1 MKRTRG
7 LSTQLL
13 LFLLLLLFLGLA
25 TIALG
30 SVFVHQDSMRQLVGE
45 RDLRAVRTAAAA
57 LSDSSCQ
64 EESPHNRDVLRELQ
78 VSPQT
83 AVFLVNRDGR
93 IIVHTNPQQVGQ
105 VSTHPGVAEALAGQ
119 SGTLYR
125 ADEPGGP
132 EHVVAYAPIP
142 SCGWALLVDE
152 PWAEVDNPLLRTS
165 LAAPLILVPTVAAAL
180 LVIWFGVR
188 RIVRPLQR
196 LDAQVAAVGR
206 GDFAAVGAPVGGI
219 REVEDLQRALT
230 RMAGEIRA
238 YQQSLHEYL
247 GAVTTA
253 QEDER
258 KRLAR
263 ELHDDTVQNLIALQ
277 QRVQAARRKVG
288 RDPAGLE
295 SQLAELQQMVET
307 TTNEVRRF
315 SRALRPLYLEEAG
328 LVAAL
333 ETLARDTSQDALK
346 VSLEVIGDTRRLPPE
361 IELALYRIAQEA
373 LTNVVRHARAKS
385 AHVRLEFAGRDVAV
399 RVQDDGVG
407 FAVPERLSDLVGA
420 GHYGLMGIQERA
432 QLLGARFAVHS
443 RPGEGV
449 TIEVHLS
456 TE

>member
-1 MKRTRG
+1 MKRARG

-13 LFLLLLLFLGLA
+13 FALLLLIFLGLA
-25 TIALG
+25 AIALG
-30 SVFVHQDSMRQLVGE
+30 SVLVHQDSMRQLVSE
-45 RDLRAVRTAAAA
+45 RDLRAVRTAATA
-57 LSDSSCQ
+57 LAESPCQ

-83 AVFLVNRDGR
+83 TVFLVNRDGR
-93 IIVHTNPQQVGQ
+93 IIVHTDPQQVGQ
-105 VSTHPGVAEALAGQ
+105 VSTHPGVAEALSGR
-119 SGTLYR
+119 SGTLFR
-125 ADEPGGP
+125 ADRPGGS

-165 LAAPLILVPTVAAAL
+165 LAAPLILIPTVAAAL

-196 LDAQVAAVGR
+196 LDAQVMAVGQ

-219 REVEDLQRALT
+219 REVEDLQGALA

-258 KRLAR
+258 QRLAR

-277 QRVQAARRKVG
+277 QRVQVARRKIG
-288 RDPAGLE
+288 QDPAGLE
-295 SQLAELQQMVET
+295 AQLADLQQMVET

-328 LVAAL
+328 LVTAL
-333 ETLARDTSQDALK
+333 ETLARDTSQDALQ
-346 VSLEVIGDTRRLPPE
+346 VSFESVGNSRRLPPE
-361 IELALYRIAQEA
+361 TELALYRIAQEA
-373 LTNVVRHARAKS
+373 LTNVVKHARARN
-385 AHVRLEFAGRDVAV
+385 AHVRIEFAGRDVVV

-432 QLLGARFAVHS
+432 QLLGAQVSVHS
-443 RPGEGV
+443 QPGIGT
-449 TIEVHLS
+449 TIEVCLS
-456 TE
+456 AE